1 MDVSDVSGF
10 TDVFFITSSNSDTHM
25 KALLD
30 IVTEALEAHH
40 VQYVVEGK
48 NSSLWCLIDCGD
60 VIIHIFSSEGRQFYD
75 LERIWGDAPQIQ
87 FDEEGELVLAVNV

>member
-1 MDVSDVSGF
+1 M
-10 TDVFFITSSNSDTHM
+10 
-25 KALLD
+25 D
-30 IVTEALEAHH
+30 IVTEARGSSRTIRRRGEARI
-40 VQYVVEGK
+40 VV
-48 NSSLWCLIDCGD
+48 LWCLIDCGD